1 MSEKELN
8 TNQRIEQHKPIEV
21 WEDSQHGWKWEVYKK
36 YQKPANEAKNPY
48 ARWYCKVYSPYVPEG
63 EIGDTYVADIKKY
76 ALKVK

>member
-1 MSEKELN
+1 MAESTSSRLKAN
-8 TNQRIEQHKPIEV
+8 KPIEV
-21 WEDSQHGWKWEVYKK
+21 WQSFDGSWIWEVYKK
-36 YQKPANEAKNPY
+36 YQTPANEAKNPY